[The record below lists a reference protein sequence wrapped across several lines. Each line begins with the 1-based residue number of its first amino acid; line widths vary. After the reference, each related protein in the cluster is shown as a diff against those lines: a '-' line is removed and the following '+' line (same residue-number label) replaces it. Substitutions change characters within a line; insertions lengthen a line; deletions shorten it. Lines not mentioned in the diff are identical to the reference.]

1 MKHTK
6 RYMVIFNKWDRHK
19 FHEDKTEYDTIAEAN
34 EEARLLEEVYADTP
48 RPKSETRYQRRM
60 INGRIDWYSKA
71 KAYTDY
77 IWGEPYM
84 EEALW
89 GYVIIDFENEEVVK
103 WGHDQLKFVKK
114 NDDIRRTKD
123 RFFLKEGEIPSGYK
137 WDNGEYEGWLQ
148 FRWGNGRN
156 SIELGEDAVIDT
168 KDNENKCVRHCSIK
182 KKKYRN
188 FTYDES
194 EEAELDRL
202 NEEILLEE
210 AKVSS
215 NE

>member
-1 MKHTK
+1 
-6 RYMVIFNKWDRHK
+6 VIFNKWDKHK
-19 FHEDKTEYDTIAEAN
+19 FHEDKTEYDTLAEAI
-34 EEARLLEEVYADTP
+34 EEANLLEMAYADTL
-48 RPKSETRYQRRM
+48 RPKK
-60 INGRIDWYSKA
+60 G
-71 KAYTDY
+71 YTDY
-77 IWGEPYM
+77 IWGKPYA

-89 GYVIIDFENEEVVK
+89 GYVIIDFENEEVIK

-148 FRWGNGRN
+148 FRWGNGMN

-168 KDNENKCVRHCSIK
+168 KDNEKKCVRHCSIK

-188 FTYDES
+188 FTYNES

>member
-6 RYMVIFNKWDRHK
+6 RYMVIFNKWNKHK
-19 FHEDKTEYDTIAEAN
+19 FHEDKTEYDTLAEAI
-34 EEARLLEEVYADTP
+34 EEANLLEMAYADTP
-48 RPKSETRYQRRM
+48 RPKSETRYQRRI
-60 INGRIDWYSKA
+60 INGRVDWHSRSY
-71 KAYTDY
+71 AYTDY

-89 GYVIIDFENEEVVK
+89 GYVIIDFEKEEVIK

-114 NDDIRRTKD
+114 NDDIRRIKD
-123 RFFLKEGEIPSGYK
+123 RFFLREGEIPSGYK

-156 SIELGEDAVIDT
+156 SVELGEDAVIDT
-168 KDNENKCVRHCSIK
+168 KDNEKKCVRHCSIK

-188 FTYDES
+188 FTYNES

-210 AKVSS
+210 SS
-215 NE
+215 VNSL

>member
-6 RYMVIFNKWDRHK
+6 RYMVIFEKWNKNN
-19 FHEDKTEYDTIAEAN
+19 FHEDKTEYDTI
-34 EEARLLEEVYADTP
+34 EEVQEELNLLEEVYADTP
-48 RPKSETRYQRRM
+48 RPKSEYRYGY
-60 INGRIDWYSKA
+60 GRCRKNAHIEYLWD
-71 KAYTDY
+71 
-77 IWGEPYM
+77 EPYM
-84 EEALW
+84 KEALW
-89 GYVIIDFENEEVVK
+89 GYVVLDFEKEEVIK
-103 WGHDQLKFVKK
+103 WGHDQLKYVKK
-114 NDDIRRTKD
+114 TDDIRRTKD

-156 SIELGEDAVIDT
+156 SVEFGEDAVVDAH
-168 KDNENKCVRHCSIK
+168 DNEKKCVRHCSVK